1 MKKSTTINFYKLEKT
16 AFINASV
23 LANTVKASKSQSNN
37 TDHYFKSYKM
47 AAYKKLSTEDM
58 PM

>member
-1 MKKSTTINFYKLEKT
+1 MKKSTAINFYSLEKT

-23 LANTVKASKSQSNN
+23 MANTATASISQSNN
-37 TDHYFKSYKM
+37 TNQYFQSYKV